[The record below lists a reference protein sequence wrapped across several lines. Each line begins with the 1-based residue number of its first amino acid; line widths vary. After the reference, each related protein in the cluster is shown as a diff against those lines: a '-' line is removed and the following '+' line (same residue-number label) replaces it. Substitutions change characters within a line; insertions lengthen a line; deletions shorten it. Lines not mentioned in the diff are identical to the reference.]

1 MVPDLTNLKL
11 GIGDPWAGQVI
22 EIPVFSDLVGDDSK
36 TAGSLGF
43 AEPIGSK
50 NQSMKIGLHD

>member
-11 GIGDPWAGQVI
+11 GIGEPWAGQVI
-22 EIPVFSDLVGDDSK
+22 EISVFSDLVGNASK

-50 NQSMKIGLHD
+50 N